1 CSMRRA
7 PARRCRWTVASTATR
22 SAPCGARA
30 PTRSSRATPCF
41 RPAIRAP
48 RSLRCAHAAR
58 TRRDGGTM
66 MTQRQQW
73 GIVAGIVLFLAG
85 VLAAGVHFL
94 GDELFPVSVGSKAPP
109 IEGITL
115 DGKRTPK
122 SLADYSGK
130 VVLLNVWA
138 TWCEPCRVEMPISV
152 DDPGAETR
160 ILDFVKEYGL
170 TFEVLHDPKQVT
182 TRHYQITG
190 YPETFI
196 IARDG
201 TIRKKLIG
209 ASDWSSEAN
218 RALVRELLG

>member
-1 CSMRRA
+1 
-7 PARRCRWTVASTATR
+7 
-22 SAPCGARA
+22 
-30 PTRSSRATPCF
+30 
-41 RPAIRAP
+41 
-48 RSLRCAHAAR
+48 
-58 TRRDGGTM
+58 M

-73 GIVAGIVLFLAG
+73 GIVAGIVLLLAG

-109 IEGITL
+109 IEGTTL
-115 DGKRTPK
+115 DGKKTPK
-122 SLADYSGK
+122 TLADYSGK

-138 TWCEPCRVEMPISV
+138 TWCEPCRVEMPSIEKLHKEFGTQGLAVVAISV
-152 DDPGAETR
+152 DDPGAEQR

-170 TFEVLHDPKQVT
+170 TFEVLHDPRQVT

-201 TIRKKLIG
+201 TIRRKLIG
-209 ASDWSSEAN
+209 AANWSSDAN
-218 RALVRELLG
+218 RALIRELLGVSAGSVHVPAGAAPGADAPDSLTLSGAAKPAG